1 MALSIYNTLT
11 KKKEPFKP
19 LVPGKINMYLCGP
32 TVYDYG
38 HLGHARSAI
47 AFDIIRRY
55 FRHRNFTVTF
65 ASNYTDVD
73 DKIIKRAKEVG
84 KTETELSEEMIRA
97 YQEDYERLG
106 IQKPDI
112 TPRATEHIQEMI
124 NLITQLEKNRQVY
137 EIEFD
142 GIYFDVKKFKK
153 YGQLSGQKLTA
164 LKKAA
169 RHAVADGKKHP
180 QDFCLWKY
188 QKPGEPFW
196 NAPWQA
202 GRPGWHIECS
212 AMCLK
217 HLGKTLD
224 IHAGGQDLIFPHHE
238 NEIAQSEAANG
249 APFARY
255 WMHNGFV
262 VVDNEKMS
270 KSLGNFFT
278 IRDVLK
284 KYEPM
289 VVRYFL
295 LSTHYRQPINFA
307 DVLLDQAKNGLQR
320 LWDFMDLLKEKHAAD
335 KTIRKELSVVVEK
348 AQKGFEKCMD
358 DDFDISGAL
367 GHVFDC
373 VKATYRLHD
382 EKKLNQAEAECTL
395 AFMGKIDAVLNVL
408 MREQEEISSDIKKLI
423 AAREEARKKKDWK
436 TADKIRA
443 DLLKKGIR
451 LDDTDTGV
459 VWKRV

>member
-1 MALSIYNTLT
+1 MRIYNTLT

-19 LVPGKINMYLCGP
+19 LVPGKIGMYLCGP

-38 HLGHARSAI
+38 HIGHARSAI
-47 AFDIIRRY
+47 AFDVIRRY
-55 FRHRNFTVTF
+55 FLLKGFAVTF
-65 ASNYTDVD
+65 VSNFTDVD
-73 DKIIKRAKEVG
+73 DKIINRAKERG
-84 KTETELSEEMIRA
+84 QTESALSEEMIQA
-97 YQEDYERLG
+97 YQEDYGKLG
-106 IQKPDI
+106 IMKSDVAPK
-112 TPRATEHIQEMI
+112 ATEHIQEMI
-124 NLITQLEKNRQVY
+124 DLITQLEKKRAVY

-142 GIYFDVKKFKK
+142 GIYFDLKK
-153 YGQLSGQKLTA
+153 YKEYGKLSGQKLA
-164 LKKAA
+164 KLKKEA
-169 RHAVADGKKHP
+169 RHTVAEGKKHP
-180 QDFCLWKY
+180 HDFCLWKY

-238 NEIAQSEAANG
+238 NEIAQSETANG

-262 VVDNEKMS
+262 TVDNEKMS

-284 KYEPM
+284 KYDART
-289 VVRYFL
+289 VRFFL
-295 LSTHYRQPINFA
+295 LSTQYRQPINFA
-307 DVLLDQAKNGLQR
+307 DTLLDQAKNGLER
-320 LWDFMDLLKEKHAAD
+320 LYDFMGMLTKTEHIPG
-335 KTIRKELSVVVEK
+335 TIRAEVKKALAT
-348 AQKGFEKCMD
+348 AQKGFENCMD

-373 VKATYRLHD
+373 VKEIYRFNND
-382 EKKLNQAEAECTL
+382 KKLTTGEAKQILGCI
-395 AFMGKIDAVLNVL
+395 KKVDSVLNVL
-408 MREQEEISSDIKKLI
+408 AHKEENIDADIKKLI
-423 AAREEARKKKDWK
+423 AQREAARKKKDWK
-436 TADKIRA
+436 TADKIRDELA
-443 DLLKKGIR
+443 QQGIR
-451 LDDTDTGV
+451 LDDTPDGA
-459 VWKRV
+459 VWKRR